1 MSHQNRQQRSS
12 GSKKVRKKLAIA
24 ISVCLFVTTSAPA
37 QAAER
42 PTSVASCKD
51 SNAKPRVPATLKQ
64 PKVPA
69 KKIPATITF
78 NTNCGVIR
86 ATLLTKRAPQT
97 TTNISFLA
105 NAKYYD
111 GTICHRLTTAGLYVL
126 QCGDP
131 TAQGGGS
138 PGGWVGYKEENL
150 PTAGPKNYPAG
161 TLAMANGGPG
171 TNGSQFFLV
180 YADTELGPDYT
191 IFGRITQGLDIL
203 KKIAEVGAYKVQSDG
218 QAYYA
223 PDGFPIQLVVIEK
236 ATAQ

>member
-1 MSHQNRQQRSS
+1 M
-12 GSKKVRKKLAIA
+12 KKLSLSLVLIA
-24 ISVCLFVTTSAPA
+24 ALMATSLVSV

-42 PTSVASCKD
+42 PTSVATCKK
-51 SNAKPRVPATLKQ
+51 STAKPHAPATLKQ

-69 KKIPATITF
+69 KKIPATLTL
-78 NTNCGVIR
+78 NTNCGTIT
-86 ATLLTKRAPQT
+86 ATLFTKQAPQT
-97 TTNISFLA
+97 TTNITTLA
-105 NAKYYD
+105 NAKYFN
-111 GTICHRLTTAGLYVL
+111 GTLCHRLTTDGLFVL

-150 PTAGPKNYPAG
+150 PKAGAKNYPAG

-180 YADTELGPDYT
+180 YADTQLDPDYT
-191 IFGRITQGLDIL
+191 IFGRITSGLDIV

-223 PDGFPIQLVVIEK
+223 PDGFPIQLIAIERASAK
-236 ATAQ
+236 

>member
-1 MSHQNRQQRSS
+1 M
-12 GSKKVRKKLAIA
+12 KKGLVLA
-24 ISVCLFVTTSAPA
+24 ISVCLFAATSVSA

-42 PTSVASCKD
+42 PTSVASCKK
-51 SNAKPRVPATLKQ
+51 STAKPRDPATLKQ

-69 KKIPATITF
+69 KKIPATLTLT
-78 NTNCGVIR
+78 TNCGVIK
-86 ATLLTKRAPQT
+86 ATLLTKLAPQT
-97 TTNISFLA
+97 TTNITTLA
-105 NAKYYD
+105 NAKYFN
-111 GTICHRLTTAGLYVL
+111 GTICHRLTTSGLYVL

-150 PTAGPKNYPAG
+150 PKAGPKNYPVG

-191 IFGRITQGLDIL
+191 IFGRITQGLDSL
-203 KKIAEVGAYKVQSDG
+203 KKIADVGAYKVQSDG

-236 ATAQ
+236 ATAK